1 MNNPVLQDLQSS
13 VLKTVAKNPI
23 STINIATLYSKNSST
38 LNQEKDEL
46 IRKLRKKTNQKELKE
61 NIQKLLGQINSYSVS
76 KEDSTDKKSFS
87 IVSSL
92 LSNAGE
98 RKSITDKIF
107 SGQPLDS
114 EQVKKLAI
122 IKKKLGA
129 NKIDK
134 IIPREFQPK
143 AEKTK
148 KPEEETKVEQAN
160 QPIDIKKE
168 EAAKAKTTGK
178 APDVKEEEGNAPDVK
193 EEEGNAP
200 DVKEEE
206 GNAPEAKEDEGKP
219 KKKRKDNEEE
229 DENEN
234 ENENED
240 DENAKR
246 NKKKKDDEDEE
257 EEDQEED
264 DNNGDN
270 AYGYGNYPQQEEPE
284 EEEEEGKKGDKK
296 VIDFEQ
302 VASFFAIILKFII
315 YFGFILLTFILILSF
330 LSLLTLIYYIIGNII
345 FLFINKGTSTNSLT
359 LDYMYKNIVL
369 CTKDNFSYDIFYVFN
384 QTKQALLMLNICVYI
399 IYLLIVYVIT
409 YVLMYLYV
417 LISDKMIEDT
427 IMIGSI
433 YDIDKS
439 GIFLTIFVVLLVY
452 SIAHYGM
459 YMFIFKDKVYKPYN
473 TIEKLEK
480 EIDTTIFDFI
490 KMTDMNG
497 NILQDDNFF
506 NMLYDSA
513 QIDNLNK
520 YFKDSII
527 AKDPDNCLEQKII
540 IYNLYCYFRE
550 YINFDNDIKEKF
562 KDYCTTSANDKPLL
576 DENKNIKMT
585 FISMLNNSEIRMIR
599 KYNEELN
606 YFNEIPEN
614 MTDYFND
621 LNKSISNKINKIN
634 ITTITSPKTFI
645 PFFMTIVY
653 IILILILNLIFFYV
667 VINLILNDKEN
678 KIANSIKYIANI
690 LNTYIYDKF
699 IFVIINYIFGRK

>member
-1 MNNPVLQDLQSS
+1 MSNTALQQLQSK
-13 VLKTVAKNPI
+13 VFLTAAKNPV
-23 STINIATLYSKNSST
+23 STFNVVRLYNQNSST

-46 IRKLRKKTNQKELKE
+46 IRKLRKKTNQKKLKE

-76 KEDSTDKKSFS
+76 KEDSTEKNAFS
-87 IVSSL
+87 IVKSL
-92 LSNAGE
+92 LSNPGE
-98 RKSITDKIF
+98 RRSITDKIF
-107 SGQPLDS
+107 SGNLLDE

-122 IKKKLGA
+122 IKNILGPDT
-129 NKIDK
+129 IDK

-148 KPEEETKVEQAN
+148 VEQAK
-160 QPIDIKKE
+160 Q
-168 EAAKAKTTGK
+168 EAAKSKITGK
-178 APDVKEEEGNAPDVK
+178 APDGKPEEGKPDDGK
-193 EEEGNAP
+193 EDERKPEEGKP
-200 DVKEEE
+200 DDEKEDD
-206 GNAPEAKEDEGKP
+206 GKEDEGKP

-234 ENENED
+234 EGEEED
-240 DENAKR
+240 VKR
-246 NKKKKDDEDEE
+246 NKKRKDDDG
-257 EEDQEED
+257 D
-264 DNNGDN
+264 DGDDDGDDGDDDGDDGDDDGDNGD
-270 AYGYGNYPQQEEPE
+270 YGDNSYGNYPQQEEQEEPDE
-284 EEEEEGKKGDKK
+284 EEEDGDKKGKKK
-296 VIDFEQ
+296 VIDFEV
-302 VASFFAIILKFII
+302 VANYFGIFLKFII

-330 LSLLTLIYYIIGNII
+330 LSLLTVIYHVIINII
-345 FLFINKGTSTNSLT
+345 FLFINKGSSTNSLT
-359 LDYMYKNIVL
+359 LDYIYKNIVL
-369 CTKDNFSYDIFYVFN
+369 CTKDNFSYDTFYVFH

-399 IYLLIVYVIT
+399 IYLLIVYLIT
-409 YVLMYLYV
+409 FTLMYLYV

-427 IMIGSI
+427 ILKGSI

-439 GIFLTIFVVLLVY
+439 GLFLTIFVVLLVY

-459 YMFIFKDKVYKPYN
+459 YIFIYKENVFKPYN
-473 TIEKLEK
+473 KIKDLEK

-562 KDYCTTSANDKPLL
+562 KEYCTTSAEDKPLL

-634 ITTITSPKTFI
+634 ITTITYPKTFM
-645 PFFMTIVY
+645 PFLTAVIY

-678 KIANSIKYIANI
+678 KIANSIKYVATI

>member
-1 MNNPVLQDLQSS
+1 MSNTALQQLESKA
-13 VLKTVAKNPI
+13 LLTAAKNPV
-23 STINIATLYSKNSST
+23 STLKLVNLYQKNSST

-46 IRKLRKKTNQKELKE
+46 IRKLRKKTNQKKLKE

-76 KEDSTDKKSFS
+76 KEDSTEKNAFS
-87 IVSSL
+87 IVKSL
-92 LSNAGE
+92 LSNPGE
-98 RKSITDKIF
+98 RRSITDKIF
-107 SGQPLDS
+107 SGQPLES

-122 IKKKLGA
+122 IKNKLDSDT
-129 NKIDK
+129 IDK
-134 IIPREFQPK
+134 IIPRDFQPK

-148 KPEEETKVEQAN
+148 VEQAK
-160 QPIDIKKE
+160 QEAAKQE
-168 EAAKAKTTGK
+168 EAKAKTTGK
-178 APDVKEEEGNAPDVK
+178 APEAKLEEGKPDDGKPEEGKPDDGKPDDGKEE
-193 EEEGNAP
+193 
-200 DVKEEE
+200 
-206 GNAPEAKEDEGKP
+206 EGKP

-234 ENENED
+234 EGEEENV
-240 DENAKR
+240 KR
-246 NKKKKDDEDEE
+246 NKKKKDDED
-257 EEDQEED
+257 D
-264 DNNGDN
+264 DGDDGDDDGDEGDYGDN
-270 AYGYGNYPQQEEPE
+270 SYGNYPQQEEPE
-284 EEEEEGKKGDKK
+284 EPDEEEEEDGDKK
-296 VIDFEQ
+296 GKKKIIDFEV
-302 VASFFAIILKFII
+302 VANYFGIFLKFII

-330 LSLLTLIYYIIGNII
+330 LSLLTVIYHVIINII
-345 FLFINKGTSTNSLT
+345 FLFINKGSSTNSLT
-359 LDYMYKNIVL
+359 LDYIYKNIVL
-369 CTKDNFSYDIFYVFN
+369 CTKDNFSYDTFYVFH

-399 IYLLIVYVIT
+399 IYLLIVYLIT
-409 YVLMYLYV
+409 FTLMYLYV

-427 IMIGSI
+427 ILKGSI

-439 GIFLTIFVVLLVY
+439 GLFLTIFVVLLVY

-459 YMFIFKDKVYKPYN
+459 YIFIYKENVYKPYN
-473 TIEKLEK
+473 KIKDLEK

-562 KDYCTTSANDKPLL
+562 KDYCTTSADDKPLL
-576 DENKNIKMT
+576 DEKKNIKMT

-634 ITTITSPKTFI
+634 ITTITYPKTFM
-645 PFFMTIVY
+645 PFLTAVIY

-678 KIANSIKYIANI
+678 KIANSIKYVATI

>member
-1 MNNPVLQDLQSS
+1 MSNPVLQQLQSK
-13 VLKTVAKNPI
+13 VLLTAAKNPL
-23 STINIATLYSKNSST
+23 STLNIATLYNKNSST
-38 LNQEKDEL
+38 LNQEKEEL
-46 IRKLRKKTNQKELKE
+46 IKKLRKKTNQKKLKE

-76 KEDSTDKKSFS
+76 KEDSTEKNAFS
-87 IVSSL
+87 IVKSL
-92 LSNAGE
+92 LSNPGE
-98 RKSITDKIF
+98 RRSITDKIF
-107 SGQPLDS
+107 SGNLLDE

-122 IKKKLGA
+122 IKNILGPDT
-129 NKIDK
+129 IDK

-148 KPEEETKVEQAN
+148 VEQAK
-160 QPIDIKKE
+160 Q
-168 EAAKAKTTGK
+168 EAAKQEEAKAKITGK
-178 APDVKEEEGNAPDVK
+178 APDGKPEEEAKPDDGK
-193 EEEGNAP
+193 PEEGKP
-200 DVKEEE
+200 EE
-206 GNAPEAKEDEGKP
+206 GKPEEGKPDEGKRDDEKEDEGKP

-234 ENENED
+234 EGDEED
-240 DENAKR
+240 VKR
-246 NKKKKDDEDEE
+246 NKKKKDDDDDGDDEEDDEDEGDNGYGNYSQQEEQEEPDEE
-257 EEDQEED
+257 EEED
-264 DNNGDN
+264 
-270 AYGYGNYPQQEEPE
+270 
-284 EEEEEGKKGDKK
+284 GDKK
-296 VIDFEQ
+296 GKKKIIDFEV
-302 VASFFAIILKFII
+302 VANYFGIFLKFII

-330 LSLLTLIYYIIGNII
+330 LSLLTVIYHVIVNII
-345 FLFINKGTSTNSLT
+345 FLFINKGSSTNSLT
-359 LDYMYKNIVL
+359 LDYIYKNIVL
-369 CTKDNFSYDIFYVFN
+369 CTKDNFSYDTFYVFH

-399 IYLLIVYVIT
+399 IYLLIVYLIT
-409 YVLMYLYV
+409 FTLMYLYV

-427 IMIGSI
+427 ILKGSI

-439 GIFLTIFVVLLVY
+439 GLFLTIFVVLLVY
-452 SIAHYGM
+452 SIAHYAM
-459 YMFIFKDKVYKPYN
+459 YIFIYKENVFKPYN
-473 TIEKLEK
+473 KIKDLEK

-490 KMTDMNG
+490 KITDMNG

-562 KDYCTTSANDKPLL
+562 KNYCTTSAEDKPLL
-576 DENKNIKMT
+576 DEKKNIKMT

-634 ITTITSPKTFI
+634 ITTITYPKTFM
-645 PFFMTIVY
+645 PFLTAVIY

-678 KIANSIKYIANI
+678 KIANSIKYVATI